1 MAKKKK
7 KKKRKEKKGIKKVVR
22 LEDRE
27 SIINKSIID
36 FLKKRTINGTEK
48 VF

>member
-1 MAKKKK
+1 M
-7 KKKRKEKKGIKKVVR
+7 VR

-48 VF
+48 VFQHNIYALKEY